1 MADVRGAADP
11 HYVFE
16 PHRVHSGEHHRWLS
30 AAFDPVTLTRLAA
43 TGVTRGWRCLDVG
56 AGAGSVARWLA
67 ERVAPEGEVVATD
80 LAPSPDLTGLG
91 LVPLAHDIVNDPM
104 PPGRFDL
111 IVVRLLLQHLPGRQA
126 VLERLVGALAPGG
139 WLQIDEFDVS
149 YEPPLLTPD
158 VRAERLYRKFLAAK
172 AAVMRAAGGNPH
184 WGRQVASAMRDA
196 GLVEIDPRPH
206 IELRTPESAS
216 LRLQVH
222 HTHHLRERLLAAG
235 MTHGE
240 LAEVRAVM
248 NDPSFRAASSVL
260 YSVQGRRPPVE
271 GGTPAVGPH
280 Q

>member
-1 MADVRGAADP
+1 MMPDRPPTADP
-11 HYVFE
+11 HYVFA

-56 AGAGSVARWLA
+56 AGGGSVARWLA
-67 ERVAPEGEVVATD
+67 ERVVPEGVVVATD
-80 LAPSPDLTGLG
+80 LAPSPELTGPG
-91 LVPLAHDIVNDPM
+91 LLPLAHDIVADPM

-111 IVVRLLLQHLPGRQA
+111 IVVRLLLQHLPDRQA
-126 VLERLVGALAPGG
+126 VVERLAGALAPGG

-149 YEPPLLTPD
+149 YEPPLLTPHP
-158 VRAERLYRKFLAAK
+158 RAELLYRKFLAAK
-172 AAVMRAAGGNPH
+172 AAVLREAGGDPH
-184 WGRQVASAMRDA
+184 WGRQAASAMRDA

-216 LRLQVH
+216 LRLQIH
-222 HTHHLRERLLAAG
+222 HTHHLRDRLLAAG
-235 MTHGE
+235 LTDGE

-248 NDPSFRAASSVL
+248 NDPSFRAASSVF

-271 GGTPAVGPH
+271 AGGRASH
-280 Q
+280 E